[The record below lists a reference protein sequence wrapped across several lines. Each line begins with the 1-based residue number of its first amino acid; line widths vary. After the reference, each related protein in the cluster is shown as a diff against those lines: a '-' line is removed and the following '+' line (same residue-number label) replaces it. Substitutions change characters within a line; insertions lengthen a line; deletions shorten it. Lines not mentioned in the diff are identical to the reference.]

1 MTGAS
6 NEDFDAIRL
15 LEALLFASSEP
26 LSNKMLAR
34 HFGEGTDVDA
44 LLTRLQSDYAR
55 RGVNLVEFGDSW
67 AFRTAADLGDRLRI
81 ERSQIRKLS
90 RAAVETLAVIAYHQ
104 PVSRAEIETIR
115 GVAVA
120 RGTLDVLIEAGW
132 IKPGRRRETPGRPGT
147 WITTEGFLDHFGL
160 SGLTDLPG
168 VDELKAAGLL
178 DKRPAIQTLTD
189 PEADDGD
196 NGNDDDQTGLLF

>member
-1 MTGAS
+1 MSAAT
-6 NEDFDAIRL
+6 NDDFDAIRL
-15 LEALLFASSEP
+15 CEALLFASAEP
-26 LSNKMLAR
+26 LSEKMLAR
-34 HFGEGTDVDA
+34 HFGEGTDIGA
-44 LLTRLQSDYAR
+44 LLRRLQSDYAG
-55 RGVNLVEFGDSW
+55 RGVNLVESAESW

-168 VDELKAAGLL
+168 VDELKATGLL

-196 NGNDDDQTGLLF
+196 SDNDDDQTGSLF